1 MRSQP
6 DIDGFFTANRQ
17 MWDDW
22 AKVHMRGNAMYPVQ
36 AFLEGTAGTEPNI
49 PDDIGS
55 VTGKSMLHLMC
66 HFGMD
71 SLMWARQGASITG
84 VDFSDKAIAGARELN
99 SRLQLNARFVQAN
112 VYDLPEALDAQYDIV
127 ITYFGILHWLP
138 DLTRWAEVVAHF
150 LKPGG
155 TFYIADDHPFKNMV
169 EGGAADPPHPF
180 LAYTY
185 FPNDVWVAES
195 GTSTYA
201 DEDAGLESHTN
212 YQWRHRLG
220 DLITAVS
227 GAGLAIE
234 YLHEFPFTFCDIFDH
249 PEGGITG
256 RMERDE
262 DGWYWQLYQGRRNV
276 FLPLMFSLKATK
288 ECP

>member
-1 MRSQP
+1 MNSKPESERYFAASQ
-6 DIDGFFTANRQ
+6 Q

-22 AKVHMRGNAMYPVQ
+22 ATVHMRGNAMYPVR
-36 AFLEGTAGTEPNI
+36 AFLTGEAGVAPNI

-55 VTGKSMLHLMC
+55 VDGKSMLHLMC

-71 SLMWARQGASITG
+71 SLMWARQGARVTG
-84 VDFSDKAIAGARELN
+84 VDFSAKAIAGARALN
-99 SRLQLNARFVQAN
+99 EQLHLDAHFIQAN
-112 VYDLPEALDAQYDIV
+112 VFDLPEVLDEQFDIV

-138 DLTRWAEVVAHF
+138 DLTRWSEIVAHF

-155 TFYIADDHPFKNMV
+155 IFYIADDHPFKYMI
-169 EGGAADPPHPF
+169 EGGAPDPPHPF

-185 FPNDVWVAES
+185 FPDGVWVSES

-201 DEDAGLESHTN
+201 DDDAGLENRTN
-212 YQWRHRLG
+212 YQWRHRLR
-220 DLITAVS
+220 DLVTAIS
-227 GAGLAIE
+227 GAGLDIG
-234 YLHEFPFTFCDIFDH
+234 YVHEFPFTFCDIFDY

-262 DGWYWQLYQGRRNV
+262 EGWYWHLFQGRRNV
-276 FLPLMFSLKATK
+276 FLPPIFSLKATK
-288 ECP
+288 GTA